1 MIYHPGDILG
11 SRYIIIGTLGEGTF
25 GKVAHCRHKYNGDKS
40 AVKIIKNVD
49 KYRYSA
55 KIEIRILESISKSS
69 AEGKRLCVRMLDWF
83 DHNGHICIVFEL
95 LGLSVF
101 DFLKDNDYEPYPLEQ
116 VREISFQLIKSVK
129 FLHEQ
134 RFTHTDL
141 KPENVMFE
149 SSDCLERFSKRSK
162 RTVNIL
168 KSTNI
173 KLIDFG
179 SATHDEE
186 HHSTIVST
194 RHYRGPEVLLEL
206 GWSHPCDMW
215 SIGTIIFEL
224 YRGHTLFQTHDNR
237 EHLAMM
243 ERILGPFPRRMIE
256 STRKEKYFY
265 RGRVEWDDR
274 SSEGKY
280 VREHCYNLKR
290 YQMGKSHEED
300 LLFDLV
306 ARLLEYLPDK
316 RLSASEAIQH
326 PFFSPLPSALR
337 SDCRKN
343 EAPYF
348 SDLD

>member
-1 MIYHPGDILG
+1 MEGPRRSDFRTHFFRENRDKVCPPSYPEFRSRSRSGRSHSPENQHWSHRKTSTQHQSPHTTYRETTGSSHRHRRQKRHSDTIERSRQREKSGGDRRKRKQRSQKVEGPTQDDKEGHLIYHPGDILG

-194 RHYRGPEVLLEL
+194 RHYRGPEV
-206 GWSHPCDMW
+206 S
-215 SIGTIIFEL
+215 
-224 YRGHTLFQTHDNR
+224 
-237 EHLAMM
+237 
-243 ERILGPFPRRMIE
+243 GPF
-256 STRKEKYFY
+256 
-265 RGRVEWDDR
+265 
-274 SSEGKY
+274 
-280 VREHCYNLKR
+280 N
-290 YQMGKSHEED
+290 
-300 LLFDLV
+300 
-306 ARLLEYLPDK
+306 
-316 RLSASEAIQH
+316 SATSFVYI
-326 PFFSPLPSALR
+326 
-337 SDCRKN
+337 N
-343 EAPYF
+343 NI
-348 SDLD
+348 